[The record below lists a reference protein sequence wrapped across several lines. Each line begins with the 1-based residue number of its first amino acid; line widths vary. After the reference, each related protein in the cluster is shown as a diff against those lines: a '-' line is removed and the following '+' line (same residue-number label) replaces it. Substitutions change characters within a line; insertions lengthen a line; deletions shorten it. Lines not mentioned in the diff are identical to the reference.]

1 MYFYEDIDDNLV
13 PGDDAAG
20 LGGVVPRLGVDAHHP
35 LHPGTL
41 PRPSAV
47 MLASEA

>member
-20 LGGVVPRLGVDAHHP
+20 LSGLVPRPGVNAHPP
-35 LHPGTL
+35 LYPGTL
-41 PRPSAV
+41 GYPKVVNSDAGQ
-47 MLASEA
+47 

>member
-20 LGGVVPRLGVDAHHP
+20 LGGVVPRPGVDAHPP
-35 LHPGTL
+35 LHLGTL
-41 PRPSAV
+41 PHPLVV
-47 MLASEA
+47 MWASEA